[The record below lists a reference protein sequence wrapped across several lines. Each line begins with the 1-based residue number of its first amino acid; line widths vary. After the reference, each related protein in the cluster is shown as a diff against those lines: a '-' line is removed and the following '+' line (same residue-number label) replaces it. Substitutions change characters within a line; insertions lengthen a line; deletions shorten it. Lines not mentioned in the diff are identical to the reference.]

1 VDVAVFILFLVP
13 VTLITFASV
22 RMNRSWDAARTHDWR
37 NKVGLASVVVGWCA
51 IFLGYAAKVAW
62 LRAGG
67 DPHGMGT
74 PRGVWVPLHKLFL
87 SALLIDVCL
96 AIAGR
101 GRGRVLTLVAIGV
114 AFGADTM
121 IYFLQAE

>member
-1 VDVAVFILFLVP
+1 
-13 VTLITFASV
+13 
-22 RMNRSWDAARTHDWR
+22 
-37 NKVGLASVVVGWCA
+37 
-51 IFLGYAAKVAW
+51 
-62 LRAGG
+62 
-67 DPHGMGT
+67 MGT